1 VGRVF
6 LVPATDVHF
15 AWMLGEA
22 PAIDA
27 LTLPPGGVDQPD
39 VLRLLRRMAAGLRP
53 LEASWLIAHGEE
65 VVGLCSIKR
74 LPADG
79 VAEIGF
85 GIAAGRR
92 NRGYAT
98 QAIGAMLAQLAT
110 LSILTTVVATTAPD
124 NIASQT
130 ALRRNGF
137 VERGRTMD
145 PDEGELIVW
154 RRGFWS
160 AAAKALT
167 ASG

>member
-1 VGRVF
+1 
-6 LVPATDVHF
+6 
-15 AWMLGEA
+15 MLGEA

-27 LTLPPGGVDQPD
+27 LTLPPGGVDQHD
-39 VLRLLRRMAAGLRP
+39 VVGMLRGMAAGLQP
-53 LEASWLIAHGEE
+53 LEASWLIVRDEE
-65 VVGLCSIKR
+65 VVGLCSLKR

-85 GIAAGRR
+85 GIAASRR

-98 QAIGAMLAQLAT
+98 EAIGAMLARLAT
-110 LSILTTVVATTAPD
+110 LSTLTAVVATAAPD
-124 NIASQT
+124 NIASQK

-154 RRGFWS
+154 RRD
-160 AAAKALT
+160 L
-167 ASG
+167 